1 LAAEGLSQQQAASRL
16 GISPRTLRDWRR
28 RWKADR
34 LAWCPRGRP
43 PTTCDAAT
51 RNQVVRFLH
60 QVSGPAVGLPAL
72 RPLFPQV
79 SRCILEDLL
88 RRYRR
93 VWRRR
98 YRRKGYRLTW
108 HVPGAVWAMDFSEAP
123 HPIDG
128 VYGYLFAVRDLASHY
143 QLAWQPVENERTET
157 VLPLLQDLFQ
167 EHGPPRVLK
176 SDQGS
181 AFIAQVLGQLM
192 DRCDVAQL
200 FSPPRT
206 PQYNGAVERS
216 NGTLKTYTGL
226 HAIHEGHPFRWTSDD
241 VEHARQLA
249 NTISRPWGHKGPTP
263 QEAWQ
268 ARPTIDT
275 SQRQTFV
282 EQLNRNRPQA
292 AIDLGLTDLTFQS
305 ASNQR
310 QLDRLA
316 ISRTLEQLGY
326 LSMKRARRRKRQ
338 RRRQACADQKPRA
351 TPCAASMEL
360 SSTSSE
366 TNAPNEPRPSAQMS
380 ATSSEATSVRADRSA
395 LATVVEG
402 SDRQHEKNAVRLLA
416 RSNERVTIAVGTET
430 QLHQHTDVRTRG
442 SPHGERSIHSWLR
455 RLFTPPLRVLKAAKI
470 L

>member
-1 LAAEGLSQQQAASRL
+1 M
-16 GISPRTLRDWRR
+16 SPRTLRDWRR
-28 RWKADR
+28 RWEADR
-34 LAWCPRGRP
+34 LAWHSRGRP
-43 PTTCDAAT
+43 PTPCDAAT

-60 QVSGPAVGLPAL
+60 QVTGPAVGLPAL

-93 VWRRR
+93 VWRHR
-98 YRRKGYRLTW
+98 YCRKGYRLTW
-108 HVPGAVWAMDFSEAP
+108 HVPGTVWAMDFSEAP

-143 QLAWQPVENERTET
+143 QLAWQPVENERAET

-167 EHGPPRVLK
+167 EHGPPLVLK

-181 AFIAQVLGQLM
+181 AFIAQVLGLLM

-206 PQYNGAVERS
+206 PRYNGAVERS

-249 NTISRPWGHKGPTP
+249 NTISRPWGHKGATP
-263 QEAWQ
+263 DEAWQ
-268 ARPTIDT
+268 VRPAIDT
-275 SQRQTFV
+275 NLRQTFV

-292 AIDLGLTDLTFQS
+292 TIDLGLTDLPFLS
-305 ASNQR
+305 ASNKR

-326 LSMKRARRRKRQ
+326 LSMKRTRRRKRQ
-338 RRRQACADQKPRA
+338 RKEQARAKSSRVSDTSMHVECSRTNGTSTRSPVDPTVRDIRAHQITVLESAGHRKQKQ
-351 TPCAASMEL
+351 T
-360 SSTSSE
+360 
-366 TNAPNEPRPSAQMS
+366 
-380 ATSSEATSVRADRSA
+380 
-395 LATVVEG
+395 
-402 SDRQHEKNAVRLLA
+402 KRLLA
-416 RSNERVTIAVGTET
+416 QSVERVTMTTATEKRID
-430 QLHQHTDVRTRG
+430 LCTDVRIRG
-442 SPHGERSIHSWLR
+442 SPHGERSICSWLR
-455 RLFTPPLRVLKAAKI
+455 RLFTPLLRIKKPASI
-470 L
+470 TW